1 MQLHEF
7 AKNPGNPENTFIL
20 PFVFT
25 DKVKEAVESVWKC
38 HDPAQHRLYLIDNSS
53 EDFEDRKWL
62 EEHCHLYI
70 RCYRNLGPAVS
81 FNLGIVIARTPYVTI
96 FSDDARLINGIWYQN
111 AVKVVEDNED
121 LIYSLGNIFPQS
133 VPPEDF
139 YQPNKDYS
147 IEDYGV
153 LTAKYQA
160 RSSRDFNF
168 ATAIGT
174 RETFLKAGLF
184 PEDTYIY
191 GVDAEFMREAEDRKI
206 KTVQG
211 SDVVYHYGDQSHKG
225 RLVEEGKYQ
234 QTGIM
239 SGRMAHL

>member
-25 DKVKEAVESVWKC
+25 DKVREAVESIWKC
-38 HDPAQHRLYLIDNSS
+38 HDPVQHRLYLIDNSS
-53 EDFEDRKWL
+53 EDFKDRSWL
-62 EEHCHLYI
+62 EENCHLYI

-81 FNLGIVIARTPYVTI
+81 YNLGIIMARTPYVTI

-111 AVKVVEDNED
+111 ALRVIQDDDN
-121 LIYSLGNIFPQS
+121 LILSLGNIFPQR

-139 YQPNKDYS
+139 YQPDKNYS
-147 IEDYGV
+147 IEDYEA
-153 LTAKYQA
+153 LAFKYQSRA
-160 RSSRDFNF
+160 SRDFNF
-168 ATAIGT
+168 ATAIST
-174 RETFLKAGLF
+174 KQTFIKAGLF

-191 GVDAEFMREAEDRKI
+191 GVDAEFMREAEDKKV

-211 SDVVYHYGDQSHKG
+211 SDVVFHYGDASHKG
-225 RLVEEGKYQ
+225 RLVEAGKYQ
-234 QTGIM
+234 QSGIL